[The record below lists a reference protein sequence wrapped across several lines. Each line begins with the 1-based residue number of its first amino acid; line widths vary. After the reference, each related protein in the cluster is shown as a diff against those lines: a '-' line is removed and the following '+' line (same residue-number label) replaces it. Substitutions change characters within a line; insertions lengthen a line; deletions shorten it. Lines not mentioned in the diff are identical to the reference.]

1 MTPFLIMAAVVLKG
15 AGFFSLYYYAKAF
28 RLLVQKRTP
37 VRFRK
42 VLTEEDAVLWRK
54 TEGKICLCWATLL
67 LAGQMLLLIPSIW
80 AVSAVLAVF
89 LAALFLG
96 CGLRVRNNLRYRK
109 R

>member
-37 VRFRK
+37 VRFR
-42 VLTEEDAVLWRK
+42 
-54 TEGKICLCWATLL
+54 
-67 LAGQMLLLIPSIW
+67 QIPSIW